1 MSTMSDALAQYL
13 AVRRA
18 LGAKLSE
25 PAVRLS
31 HFVDFLKSQG
41 AEFITTELAL
51 RWAMQ
56 PKSAQRGTWARRLS
70 IVRRFAMWL
79 NTDDPRTQVPPHRL
93 IGGRRRRNPPHIYTD
108 DELERLMAEAS
119 RLRSRR
125 RLRARTYTTIIGLL
139 AATGLRPGEVLALTR
154 SDVDLQNGIL
164 LIRESKF
171 GKSRFVP
178 IHASTRAALARY
190 AKRRDELGLRL
201 QAEAFFVAESGLPL
215 QGSAVRRTFAK
226 MSLAVGLRAPETG
239 RRVGRGPRL
248 QDFRHTFTTRKLI
261 EWYRAGLDVERE
273 LPKLSTYLGHSD
285 VAHTY
290 WYISADPELLQ
301 LAQKVL
307 CGRRPGGGK

>member
-1 MSTMSDALAQYL
+1 MSTMPEALAQYI

-25 PAVRLS
+25 PAVRLNE
-31 HFVDFLKSQG
+31 FVDFLKSQG

-56 PKSAQRGTWARRLS
+56 PKDAQHATWARRLS

-79 NTDDPRTQVPPHRL
+79 NAADPRTQVPPHRL
-93 IGGRRRRNPPHIYTD
+93 ISGRRRRDPPHIYTD
-108 DELERLMAEAS
+108 DEVERLMAGAS

-125 RLRARTYTTIIGLL
+125 RLRAHTYTTIIGLL
-139 AATGLRPGEVLALTR
+139 AATGLRPGEALALTR

-164 LIRESKF
+164 SIRESKF

-178 IHASTRAALARY
+178 MHASTSTALARY
-190 AKRRDELGLRL
+190 AKRRQELGLQFR
-201 QAEAFFVAESGLPL
+201 AEVFFVAETGLPL
-215 QGSAVRRTFAK
+215 LASTVRRTFAK
-226 MSLAVGLRAPETG
+226 MSLAAGLRAPGTG

-248 QDFRHTFTTRKLI
+248 QDFRHTFATRKLI

-301 LAQKVL
+301 LAKKFL
-307 CGRRPGGGK
+307 FGRRPGGEK

>member
-1 MSTMSDALAQYL
+1 MSTMHEVLAQYIGM
-13 AVRRA
+13 RRA
-18 LGAKLSE
+18 LGAKLRE

-31 HFVDFLKSQG
+31 QFVDFLKNQG

-56 PKSAQRGTWARRLS
+56 PKHAERATWARRLS

-79 NTDDPRTQVPPHRL
+79 HAADPRTQVPPHRL
-93 IGGRRRRNPPHIYTD
+93 IGGRGRRNPPHIYTD
-108 DELERLMAEAS
+108 DELQRLIAEAF
-119 RLRSRR
+119 RLRSRK
-125 RLRARTYTTIIGLL
+125 RLRAHTYTTLIGLL

-164 LIRESKF
+164 SIRESKF

-178 IHASTRAALARY
+178 IHKSTSAALVRY
-190 AKRRDELGLRL
+190 ANRRDELDLRR
-201 QAEAFFVAESGLPL
+201 QTDAFFITESGLPL
-215 QGSAVRRTFAK
+215 LPSAVRRTFGK
-226 MSLAVGLRAPETG
+226 VSLAAGLRAGGT
-239 RRVGRGPRL
+239 RHRIGRGPRL
-248 QDFRHTFTTRKLI
+248 QDFRHTFATRRLI
-261 EWYRAGLDVERE
+261 DWYRAGLDVERE

-290 WYISADPELLQ
+290 WYISADPELLR
-301 LAQKVL
+301 LAQKFL